1 MKTILLLISIMLLG
15 AVMAVAQHSFPLPL
29 DKANSMEVLAQGQPV
44 LTEEA
49 VPLDGWR
56 NEGLG
61 QLFQG
66 KELRL
71 LVPITT
77 GKTAVGQPGD
87 IDYCTYGQVSIVK
100 DMHERDLNIYN
111 KVVMDVL
118 PQCKGKSIMNLNLHI
133 ANDTSADV
141 GAHLINLTPNEWN
154 HVEFDMSGLPRERVS
169 QLRIY
174 TDVKGR
180 NLFEGDSLTY
190 TIRNFRLQQVAHSA
204 KEIGWD
210 VADGQI
216 AYSMSGYYPES
227 EKKAVLGFAAKAF
240 EIKDAQTGKTVK
252 KGKVTQEQTTIGTFY
267 VADFSD
273 LKNKGTYILDV
284 EGKKTRPF
292 SIGYDTFN
300 NSMWNVLNYIYCQ
313 RCGAAVEG
321 IHGVCHEDLFS
332 VHNDKKTSYAG
343 GWHDAGDLSQQ
354 TLQSGDVAFAL
365 AEAYSKQNGELAQ
378 RLKDEA
384 FHGFRFILRQ
394 RLGEGWHASSMGLLH
409 WTDGIVGTDDD
420 IVTVRT
426 QDNSFDNFL
435 YAGYEAYAAL
445 VFADDV
451 FADSLRQAAI
461 EDFHFAKLK
470 FDARGFDAF
479 QHMMEHTYSTSHSL
493 YMAVMS
499 WSASQ
504 LYRLTQDER
513 YAKLAVDYIQLVL
526 DCQAKEGTRGEL
538 AGFFY
543 RDESRKALVHST
555 HQSRE
560 QFFAMALAELM
571 NTQSQHKDYA
581 KWKQAATLHGNY
593 LKSLRPYT
601 APYGMMACGTYMTEE
616 WKDEDGFNRLNLFAP
631 ENAKELYEQ
640 QIREGVK
647 IDDRHYVRRFPTW
660 FSIFNGNEAIL
671 LADGK
676 AAAVLG
682 NVLGDESLLE
692 MGRQQLYWT
701 VGANPFCQSLIY
713 GEGHNYPS
721 MDSFSSGEIT
731 GEMPVGIRAKGN
743 SDLPYWPQTN
753 NACYK
758 EVWVTS
764 AGKWLSLLSEIRN

>member
-15 AVMAVAQHSFPLPL
+15 AVTAVAQHSFPLPL

-77 GKTAVGQPGD
+77 GKRAVGQPSD

-118 PQCKGKSIMNLNLHI
+118 PQCKGKGIMNLNLHI
-133 ANDTSADV
+133 ANGTSADV

-321 IHGVCHEDLFS
+321 IHG
-332 VHNDKKTSYAG
+332 G
-343 GWHDAGDLSQQ
+343 G
-354 TLQSGDVAFAL
+354 
-365 AEAYSKQNGELAQ
+365 
-378 RLKDEA
+378 R
-384 FHGFRFILRQ
+384 
-394 RLGEGWHASSMGLLH
+394 
-409 WTDGIVGTDDD
+409 
-420 IVTVRT
+420 
-426 QDNSFDNFL
+426 
-435 YAGYEAYAAL
+435 
-445 VFADDV
+445 
-451 FADSLRQAAI
+451 
-461 EDFHFAKLK
+461 
-470 FDARGFDAF
+470 
-479 QHMMEHTYSTSHSL
+479 
-493 YMAVMS
+493 
-499 WSASQ
+499 
-504 LYRLTQDER
+504 
-513 YAKLAVDYIQLVL
+513 
-526 DCQAKEGTRGEL
+526 
-538 AGFFY
+538 
-543 RDESRKALVHST
+543 
-555 HQSRE
+555 
-560 QFFAMALAELM
+560 
-571 NTQSQHKDYA
+571 
-581 KWKQAATLHGNY
+581 
-593 LKSLRPYT
+593 
-601 APYGMMACGTYMTEE
+601 
-616 WKDEDGFNRLNLFAP
+616 
-631 ENAKELYEQ
+631 
-640 QIREGVK
+640 
-647 IDDRHYVRRFPTW
+647 
-660 FSIFNGNEAIL
+660 
-671 LADGK
+671 
-676 AAAVLG
+676 
-682 NVLGDESLLE
+682 
-692 MGRQQLYWT
+692 
-701 VGANPFCQSLIY
+701 
-713 GEGHNYPS
+713 
-721 MDSFSSGEIT
+721 
-731 GEMPVGIRAKGN
+731 
-743 SDLPYWPQTN
+743 
-753 NACYK
+753 
-758 EVWVTS
+758 
-764 AGKWLSLLSEIRN
+764 

>member
-1 MKTILLLISIMLLG
+1 MLLG
-15 AVMAVAQHSFPLPL
+15 AVTAVAQHSFPLPL

-77 GKTAVGQPGD
+77 GKRAVGQPGD

-118 PQCKGKSIMNLNLHI
+118 PQCKGKGIMNLNLYI

-332 VHNDKKTSYAG
+332 VHNGKKTSYAG

-365 AEAYSKQNGELAQ
+365 AEAYSKQNGEFAQ

-384 FHGFRFILRQ
+384 FHGYRFILRQ
-394 RLGEGWHASSMGLLH
+394 RLGDGWHASSMGLLH

-513 YAKLAVDYIQLVL
+513 YAKLAVEYIQLVL

-560 QFFAMALAELM
+560 QFFAMALVELM
-571 NTQSQHKDYA
+571 NTQSQHKD
-581 KWKQAATLHGNY
+581 
-593 LKSLRPYT
+593 
-601 APYGMMACGTYMTEE
+601 
-616 WKDEDGFNRLNLFAP
+616 
-631 ENAKELYEQ
+631 
-640 QIREGVK
+640 
-647 IDDRHYVRRFPTW
+647 
-660 FSIFNGNEAIL
+660 
-671 LADGK
+671 
-676 AAAVLG
+676 
-682 NVLGDESLLE
+682 
-692 MGRQQLYWT
+692 
-701 VGANPFCQSLIY
+701 
-713 GEGHNYPS
+713 
-721 MDSFSSGEIT
+721 
-731 GEMPVGIRAKGN
+731 
-743 SDLPYWPQTN
+743 
-753 NACYK
+753 
-758 EVWVTS
+758 
-764 AGKWLSLLSEIRN
+764 